1 MKTTLIIL
9 SSIVGVLA
17 TIIGFM
23 MMAVPDGNM
32 INVNVSIL
40 KTTSFKDFRLP
51 GVILFLTVGLSN
63 LLAVFYLFVN
73 HKSKFNW
80 SIIGGV
86 LLIIWIVTQF
96 ILIETSRW
104 IDVIAITIGALIV
117 FVSMQLKGKELI

>member
-9 SSIVGVLA
+9 SSIVGFLA

-40 KTTSFKDFRLP
+40 KSTSFQDFRVP

-80 SIIGGV
+80 SVIGGV
-86 LLIIWIVTQF
+86 LLIAWVITQF

-104 IDVIAITIGALIV
+104 IDVITITIGALIV
-117 FVSMQLKGKELI
+117 FISVQLKGKELI

>member
-32 INVNVSIL
+32 INVNVAVL
-40 KTTSFKDFRLP
+40 KSTSFKDFRIP
-51 GVILFLTVGLSN
+51 GVILFFTVGLTN
-63 LLAVFYLFVN
+63 LLAVLYLFVN

-86 LLIIWIVTQF
+86 LLITWIITQF

-104 IDVIAITIGALIV
+104 LDVITITIGALIV
-117 FVSMQLKGKELI
+117 FISMQLKGKELI

>member
-1 MKTTLIIL
+1 MKTTLIFL
-9 SSIVGVLA
+9 ASIVGVLA

-40 KTTSFKDFRLP
+40 KNTSFQDFRLP

-63 LLAVFYLFVN
+63 LLAFFYLFVN

>member
-40 KTTSFKDFRLP
+40 KNTSFKDFRVP
-51 GVILFLTVGLSN
+51 GVVLFLTVGLSN

-86 LLIIWIVTQF
+86 LLITWIVTQF
-96 ILIETSRW
+96 MLIDTSRW
-104 IDVIAITIGALIV
+104 VDVITITIGALIV
-117 FVSMQLKGKELI
+117 FISMQLKGKELI

>member
-9 SSIVGVLA
+9 SSIVAVLA

-32 INVNVSIL
+32 INVNVAIL
-40 KTTSFKDFRLP
+40 KSTSFKDFRVP
-51 GVILFLTVGLSN
+51 GVVLFLTVGLSN
-63 LLAVFYLFVN
+63 ILAVVYLFVN

-80 SIIGGV
+80 SIFGGI
-86 LLIIWIVTQF
+86 LLIIWIVSQF

-104 IDVIAITIGALIV
+104 FDVITLTIGALIV
-117 FVSMQLKGKELI
+117 FISMQLKGKELI

>member
-23 MMAVPDGNM
+23 MMAVPDGSM

-40 KTTSFKDFRLP
+40 KSTSFKDFRLP
-51 GVILFLTVGLSN
+51 GFVLFLTVGLSN

-80 SIIGGV
+80 STIGGV

-96 ILIETSRW
+96 IIIETSRW
-104 IDVIAITIGALIV
+104 LDIITITIGALIV
-117 FVSMQLKGKELI
+117 FISMQLKGKELI

>member
-1 MKTTLIIL
+1 MKTTLIFL
-9 SSIVGVLA
+9 ASIVGVLA

-80 SIIGGV
+80 SIFGGV
-86 LLIIWIVTQF
+86 ILIIWIVTQF

-117 FVSMQLKGKELI
+117 FISMQLKGKELI

>member
-1 MKTTLIIL
+1 MKTTLIFL
-9 SSIVGVLA
+9 ASIVGVLA

-40 KTTSFKDFRLP
+40 KNTSFQDFRLP

-80 SIIGGV
+80 SIIGGM

-117 FVSMQLKGKELI
+117 FISMQLKGKELI

>member
-1 MKTTLIIL
+1 MKTALIIL
-9 SSIVGVLA
+9 SSFVAVLA
-17 TIIGFM
+17 TLIGFM

-32 INVNVSIL
+32 INQNVAIL
-40 KTTSFKDFRLP
+40 KSTSFKDFRVP
-51 GVILFLTVGLSN
+51 GVVLFLTVGLSN

-104 IDVIAITIGALIV
+104 IDIIAITIGALIV
-117 FVSMQLKGKELI
+117 FISMQLKGKELI

>member
-40 KTTSFKDFRLP
+40 KNTSFKDFRLP

-104 IDVIAITIGALIV
+104 IDVITLTIGALIV
-117 FVSMQLKGKELI
+117 FISMQLKGKELI

>member
-9 SSIVGVLA
+9 SSIVAVLA
-17 TIIGFM
+17 TLIGFM
-23 MMAVPDGNM
+23 MMTVPDGNM

-40 KTTSFKDFRLP
+40 KSTSFQDFRVP

-73 HKSKFNW
+73 YKSKFNW

-86 LLIIWIVTQF
+86 LLITWVITQF

-104 IDVIAITIGALIV
+104 FDVIALTIGVLIV
-117 FVSMQLKGKELI
+117 FISLQLKGKELI